1 MLELGTDS
9 TALHAALASLVEE
22 AHADLVFACGR
33 DMHALFDALPP
44 SCRGSW
50 GQTSSDI
57 MSDVVQSSRAGDVI
71 LVKGSLGSRM
81 AIILDALKSAQ
92 KAA

>member
-1 MLELGTDS
+1 
-9 TALHAALASLVEE
+9 
-22 AHADLVFACGR
+22 
-33 DMHALFDALPP
+33 LPP
-44 SCRGSW
+44 SRRGSW

-57 MSDVVQSSRAGDVI
+57 ILDVVQSSRAGDVI

-81 AIILDALKSAQ
+81 AVILDALKSAQ